1 MRLKTITMVLVSGL
15 AFAGVNQAMA
25 ARSHHRASSQIVEA
39 QSPVNL
45 NDADAATLA
54 AVKGI
59 GPKRA
64 SAIVAY
70 RQKNGKFKSVSDLD
84 HVKGFGGKLIAR
96 VKGRLTAA

>member
-25 ARSHHRASSQIVEA
+25 ARSHRASSQIVEA
-39 QSPVNL
+39 KSPVSL
-45 NDADAATLA
+45 NNADAATLS

-64 SAIVAY
+64 SAFVAY